1 MAVIIGLTGG
11 IGSGKSTVSCLF
23 KERGIDVVDADKV
36 ARLVVEKG
44 SPALAE
50 ISEHFGAEII
60 EDGCL
65 NRSRLRDLIFTNS
78 AEKVWLNDLLHPL
91 IRAEILNQL
100 ESATSVYVLLEAP
113 LLIENNLTTY
123 CDYVLV
129 VDVDESLQI
138 ARASKRDGVL
148 IENIQAIMN
157 SQVSRT
163 KRLDVAD
170 FVIDNSDAS
179 MQLLN
184 EAVMDF
190 DSKFK
195 KIAPRRVS

>member
-11 IGSGKSTVSCLF
+11 IGSGKSTVSYLF
-23 KERGIDVVDADKV
+23 KEIGIDVVDADKV

-50 ISEHFGAEII
+50 IKEHFGANIL

-100 ESATSVYVLLEAP
+100 ESALSVYVLLEAP

-138 ARASKRDGVL
+138 ARASQRDGVS

-157 SQVSRT
+157 SQVSRA

-170 FVIDNSDAS
+170 FVIDNTDAS

-184 EAVMDF
+184 EVVMDF
-190 DSKFK
+190 DLKFK
-195 KIAPRRVS
+195 KIAERRVS